1 MTVEMA
7 LFFVLEEHPLPTCF
21 ETTSE
26 MFHDLKNVCLYN
38 TAYVLLNQFARSSG
52 SWRFYCHVITNAMYI
67 RGSSRCRVQL
77 KRDGTR

>member
-1 MTVEMA
+1 VENGVYETEGNKAGNMTVEMA

-38 TAYVLLNQFARSSG
+38 TAYVFFESVCQ
-52 SWRFYCHVITNAMYI
+52 
-67 RGSSRCRVQL
+67 
-77 KRDGTR
+77 